1 MAVLATVAALV
12 LATGPGALAGPVPAP
27 AASASASAGATNPN
41 QGPAT
46 PGTAMCTVN
55 NTNVD
60 EITGIVA
67 TAQGIY
73 AVEGGDT
80 FDPNSVQIW
89 TIDPTTCQATSKN
102 YGFDPADPQD
112 LALGT
117 DGALWV
123 ADTGDGIGDDNQR
136 DWVTLE
142 RVVLAGSAQ
151 AVPHRTQFPDSGKI
165 NASALLLQK
174 DDTPIAIANGS
185 GKAVL
190 YRPDAPLQAGASSG
204 LPTLTKVGEFTP
216 TKTGTAN
223 PLGTFG
229 NALVTGAAS
238 APDGT
243 RVVIRTISD
252 AYEFTVGSDGD
263 VVKAIT
269 EGTPVITPLPNEE
282 NGQAISY
289 SADGKSFLT
298 MGSVE
303 KPVLRSYK
311 PHVPPAPTSIAPAP
325 AAAEGSA
332 GLRFADITNI
342 AAAVGV
348 AGFLAVVAGVIGIY
362 RARRQFRE
370 RGEWSEDDEG
380 YDDYARPG
388 RRDGGGGRD
397 RSRHGERDW
406 RDERGG
412 DGRGRPTQPDR
423 RGEGERRP
431 YGDDEQEQA
440 PRSRPRQGRAEV
452 RGQANVNI
460 DSGRGPHGWT

>member
-1 MAVLATVAALV
+1 M
-12 LATGPGALAGPVPAP
+12 
-27 AASASASAGATNPN
+27 
-41 QGPAT
+41 
-46 PGTAMCTVN
+46 
-55 NTNVD
+55 
-60 EITGIVA
+60 
-67 TAQGIY
+67 
-73 AVEGGDT
+73 
-80 FDPNSVQIW
+80 
-89 TIDPTTCQATSKN
+89 
-102 YGFDPADPQD
+102 
-112 LALGT
+112 
-117 DGALWV
+117 
-123 ADTGDGIGDDNQR
+123 
-136 DWVTLE
+136 
-142 RVVLAGSAQ
+142 
-151 AVPHRTQFPDSGKI
+151 
-165 NASALLLQK
+165 
-174 DDTPIAIANGS
+174 
-185 GKAVL
+185 
-190 YRPDAPLQAGASSG
+190 QAGASSG

-311 PHVPPAPTSIAPAP
+311 PHVPPAPTSIAEAP

-388 RRDGGGGRD
+388 RRDGRGGRD
-397 RSRHGERDW
+397 RSRRGERGERDW
-406 RDERGG
+406 RDERDG

-440 PRSRPRQGRAEV
+440 SRSRPRQGRAEV

-460 DSGRGPHGWT
+460 DSGRGPHGPGPSYVPPPVHPQAPPPSQPQPTPPGPPSGPATGRATPPRPRPASGGRSTADPARNPTAATTRGVAATATTTSTIDAPDRSVRCRRHGAGIVGGRGPCVARYQCRPVTSARCLSASARLLLART